1 MKEKIDETG
10 FSIPYK
16 NILYIIIGFGV
27 MVLGYILMLGGGSD
41 NPNEFNPAMFS
52 FVRLVLAPV
61 VILIGMVGIIW
72 AIMYVKKEK
81 K

>member
-27 MVLGYILMLGGGSD
+27 MVLGYILMLGGGVIIQMSLI
-41 NPNEFNPAMFS
+41 
-52 FVRLVLAPV
+52 RLCLVL
-61 VILIGMVGIIW
+61 
-72 AIMYVKKEK
+72 
-81 K
+81 

>member
-1 MKEKIDETG
+1 
-10 FSIPYK
+10 
-16 NILYIIIGFGV
+16 
-27 MVLGYILMLGGGSD
+27 
-41 NPNEFNPAMFS
+41 MFS

-81 K
+81 NSVLCLS